1 MQCPQ
6 CGHQPAYRHGKAQ
19 LSRPRY
25 FCPACHKISTKPW
38 LTVRRSLLVLGMAGL
53 AALSVYGYLLLT
65 GQVTVGGVP
74 ASVILTFLRD
84 DFARQAYFQ
93 GRNVMLHDRLVQ
105 LDIEAQMKDFY
116 RDRIADDQA
125 LDLYIHQIL
134 YNRTGYVG
142 DAYQTGQDGNLVLK
156 PSGSVP

>member
-1 MQCPQ
+1 
-6 CGHQPAYRHGKAQ
+6 
-19 LSRPRY
+19 
-25 FCPACHKISTKPW
+25 
-38 LTVRRSLLVLGMAGL
+38 
-53 AALSVYGYLLLT
+53 
-65 GQVTVGGVP
+65 
-74 ASVILTFLRD
+74 
-84 DFARQAYFQ
+84 
-93 GRNVMLHDRLVQ
+93 MLHDRLVQ